1 MRKPWL
7 LGLILIA
14 TSITSA
20 QEHPLPP
27 KPEKEHQWL
36 QQFVGEWT
44 TDAEVIMEPG
54 KPPTKCEGTE
64 SVRTVGGM
72 WTISEIKST
81 PAGQPMVGIMTL
93 GFDPQK
99 KRFIGTWIDNS
110 GSHLWKYEGSLDATG
125 KILTLESE
133 GPSMT
138 APSKMAKYRDVTE
151 IKNKDHK
158 ILTSS
163 IQDNDGQWTHFMTMH
178 SRRKN

>member
-1 MRKPWL
+1 MRKPWP

-14 TSITSA
+14 TSIASA

-93 GFDPQK
+93 GDIADKDPNDETEVGASLGDISSPSQPD
-99 KRFIGTWIDNS
+99 RSGQAQAGRPAG
-110 GSHLWKYEGSLDATG
+110 GSHQG
-125 KILTLESE
+125 K
-133 GPSMT
+133 P
-138 APSKMAKYRDVTE
+138 
-151 IKNKDHK
+151 
-158 ILTSS
+158 
-163 IQDNDGQWTHFMTMH
+163 
-178 SRRKN
+178 RRQRR